1 VRLVNTGVYLIA
13 DNRIRC
19 EWPTGAGI
27 AVFSQSREWPM
38 ESAVVSRNIVTMSPP
53 AGTILDD
60 SSAAINIRG
69 FARGVV
75 VRDNVI
81 QGRAR
86 AGIALYGYKG
96 GVPED
101 NTLIDNRFLR
111 FTPTVSYIFVGSE
124 VLRTR
129 IVRPPPGRTV
139 SDRGEGTIIQ
149 R

>member
-1 VRLVNTGVYLIA
+1 MFDAPPGVKTLA
-13 DNRIRC
+13 TFD
-19 EWPTGAGI
+19 
-27 AVFSQSREWPM
+27 
-38 ESAVVSRNIVTMSPP
+38 
-53 AGTILDD
+53 
-60 SSAAINIRG
+60 
-69 FARGVV
+69 V

-111 FTPTVSYIFVGSE
+111 FRPTVSYIFVGSE

-139 SDRGEGTIIQ
+139 RDGGEGTVIQ